1 MVGRYERGVEWRN
14 GAVDVFADDSMSM
27 GMGALAWRYQ

>member
-1 MVGRYERGVEWRN
+1 MVAPPHRRVEWRN